1 MTALTEE
8 VIVPKQIKIKKS
20 LLFLCK
26 MNIINDVKDHIK
38 GGKEQLLWL
47 LRREVH
53 HKNEFFF

>member
-26 MNIINDVKDHIK
+26 MNIINDVRDHK
-38 GGKEQLLWL
+38 VE
-47 LRREVH
+47 
-53 HKNEFFF
+53 KNSYCGF